1 MILGYPEGFRDTPDI
16 YEAEVLYMTPK
27 KKKLKKKQWIG
38 LVFIAPWLIGLIGL
52 QVYPFV
58 ASLFYSFTEY
68 NIMSSPK
75 WIGLANYVKL
85 FKSYFDL
92 HNIYCTR
99 KINSGSDRSTG
110 YE

>member
-1 MILGYPEGFRDTPDI
+1 
-16 YEAEVLYMTPK
+16 MTPK
-27 KKKLKKKQWIG
+27 KKKLKRKQWIG

-85 FKSYFDL
+85 FTAGLVFRKSYFDI